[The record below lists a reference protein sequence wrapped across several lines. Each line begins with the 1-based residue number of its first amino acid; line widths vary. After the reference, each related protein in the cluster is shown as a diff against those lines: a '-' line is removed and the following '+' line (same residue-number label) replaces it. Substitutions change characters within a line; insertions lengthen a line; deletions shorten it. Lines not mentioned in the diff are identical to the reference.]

1 MPSFPAGHR
10 QNSELP
16 FTGVL
21 IPAALAGGPL
31 ARHAPG
37 PNP

>member
-1 MPSFPAGHR
+1 MPTPNR
-10 QNSELP
+10 RPQESELP

-21 IPAALAGGPL
+21 IPTTLAGGPL

-37 PNP
+37 SNP